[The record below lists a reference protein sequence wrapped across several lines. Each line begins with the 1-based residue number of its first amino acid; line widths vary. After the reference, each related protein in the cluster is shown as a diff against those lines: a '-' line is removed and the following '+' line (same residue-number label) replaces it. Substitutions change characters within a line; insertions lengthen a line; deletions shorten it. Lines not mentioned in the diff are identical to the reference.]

1 MTLTG
6 KQCDFLPQGDIMLIG
21 VPKEVKDQE
30 YRVAMTPGGVR
41 QLVEYGHGVVIQ
53 SGAGL
58 GSGFSDEQYR
68 SEGAEIVPTSA
79 EAWKAELVVKV
90 KEPQPQEY
98 GFLHPGLI
106 LFTYLH
112 LAAERNLTLEMMKR
126 GLTGI
131 AYETVEQPDGQL
143 PLLKPM
149 SEVAGRLAVQI
160 GAHYLEKVNGGAG
173 KLMGGVPGVEPAT
186 VAIIGAGTVAANAAR
201 IALGME
207 AEVVV
212 LDVNIDRLVHLE
224 ETLEGRLKTLSSNP
238 LNIAEAVSQAD
249 LLIGAVLLKGA
260 RTPRLV
266 TRSMIKSMK
275 PGSVV
280 VDVSVDQGGC
290 VETVRPTTHSNP
302 VYLVDGILHYG
313 VTNMP
318 GAVPRT
324 STYAL
329 SNATL
334 SYIVKLANGGLR
346 KAVKDDHALAM
357 GVSIHAGKATYG
369 AVAEAFD
376 LPFTPLDGLL

>member
-1 MTLTG
+1 MRIG
-6 KQCDFLPQGDIMLIG
+6 LPREI
-21 VPKEVKDQE
+21 KDNE
-30 YRVAMTPGGVR
+30 YRVAMTPGGCR
-41 QLVEYGHGVVIQ
+41 QLVESGHRVLVQ

-58 GSGFSDEQYR
+58 GSGFSDDAYR
-68 SEGAEIVPTSA
+68 SAGAEIVSSA
-79 EAWKAELVVKV
+79 ADAWQADTVVKV
-90 KEPQPQEY
+90 KEPQPEEY
-98 GFLHPGLI
+98 GLLRPDLI

-112 LAAERNLTLEMMKR
+112 LAADRNLTLEMMKR
-126 GLTGI
+126 GLTAI
-131 AYETVEQPDGQL
+131 AYETVELPDGPL

-149 SEVAGRLAVQI
+149 SEVAGRLAVQV

-173 KLMGGVPGVEPAT
+173 KLMGGVPGVEPAVVT
-186 VAIIGAGTVAANAAR
+186 IIGAGTVASNAAR

-224 ETLEGRLKTLSSNP
+224 ETLQGRLKTLSSNP
-238 LNIAEAVSQAD
+238 LNIEEAVRQSD

-266 TRSMIKSMK
+266 TRTMIRNMK

-290 VETVRPTTHSNP
+290 VETIRPTTHSHP
-302 VYLVDGILHYG
+302 IYVVDGVIHYG

-324 STYAL
+324 STHAL
-329 SNATL
+329 SNATMP
-334 SYIVKLANGGLR
+334 YILRLANRGLR
-346 KAVKDDHALAM
+346 AAVREDRALAL
-357 GVSIHAGKATYG
+357 GVNIHGGHVTYP

-376 LPFTPLDGLL
+376 LPYTPLERLL

>member
-1 MTLTG
+1 MRIG
-6 KQCDFLPQGDIMLIG
+6 LPREI
-21 VPKEVKDQE
+21 KDNE
-30 YRVAMTPGGVR
+30 YRVAMTPGGCR
-41 QLVEYGHGVVIQ
+41 QLVESGHRVLVQ

-58 GSGFSDEQYR
+58 GSGFSDEAYR
-68 SEGAEIVPTSA
+68 SAGAEIVPSA
-79 EAWKAELVVKV
+79 ADAWQANIVVKV
-90 KEPQPQEY
+90 KEPQPEEY
-98 GFLHPGLI
+98 GLLRPDLI

-112 LAAERNLTLEMMKR
+112 LAADRNLTLEMMKR
-126 GLTGI
+126 GLTAI
-131 AYETVEQPDGQL
+131 AYETVELPDGQL

-149 SEVAGRLAVQI
+149 SEVAGRLAVQV

-173 KLMGGVPGVEPAT
+173 KLMGGVPGVEPAVVT
-186 VAIIGAGTVAANAAR
+186 IIGAGTVASNAAR

-224 ETLEGRLKTLSSNP
+224 ETLQGRLKTLSSNP
-238 LNIAEAVSQAD
+238 LNIEEAVRQSD

-266 TRSMIKSMK
+266 TRAMIQNMK

-290 VETVRPTTHSNP
+290 VETIRPTTHSHP
-302 VYLVDGILHYG
+302 IYLVDGVIHYG

-324 STYAL
+324 STHAL
-329 SNATL
+329 SNATMP
-334 SYIVKLANGGLR
+334 YILRLADGGLNAAIR
-346 KAVKDDHALAM
+346 EDRALAL
-357 GVSIHAGKATYG
+357 GVNIHGGHVTYP

-376 LPFTPLDGLL
+376 LPYTPLDRLL

>member
-1 MTLTG
+1 
-6 KQCDFLPQGDIMLIG
+6 MLIG
-21 VPKEVKDQE
+21 VPKEIKDQE
-30 YRVAMTPGGVR
+30 YRVAMTPGGIR
-41 QLVEYGHGVVIQ
+41 QLIEYGHGVFVQ

-68 SEGAEIVPTSA
+68 SAGAKIVPSA
-79 EAWKAELVVKV
+79 SDAWKAEIVVKV
-90 KEPQPQEY
+90 KEPQQEEY
-98 GFLHPGLI
+98 EFLHPDLI

-112 LAAERNLTLEMMKR
+112 LAVERDLTLEMMKR

-160 GAHYLEKVNGGAG
+160 GAHYLEKVHGGAG
-173 KLMGGVPGVEPAT
+173 KLVGGVPGVEPSVVT
-186 VAIIGAGTVAANAAR
+186 IIGAGTVSANAAR

-207 AEVVV
+207 AEVIV

-224 ETLEGRLKTLSSNP
+224 ETLQGRLKTLSSNP

-249 LLIGAVLLKGA
+249 LLVGAVLLKGA

-266 TRSMIKSMK
+266 TRSMIRSMK

-290 VETVRPTTHSNP
+290 IETTRPTTHSDP
-302 VYLVDGILHYG
+302 VYLVDGVIHYG

-324 STYAL
+324 STHAL

-334 SYIVKLANGGLR
+334 PYIVKLANGGLR
-346 KAVKDDHALAM
+346 GAIREDHALAL
-357 GVSIHAGKATYG
+357 GVNIHAGKITYR
-369 AVAEAFD
+369 AVGEAFR
-376 LPFTPLDGLL
+376 LPYTPLEELI